1 MFDDDFRVLENSVK
15 NADIGMSSI
24 ILMFEIIT
32 ESGDGCQQ
40 RNARTSLTYAKL
52 HLNQRI
58 STSS

>member
-32 ESGDGCQQ
+32 ESGDGC
-40 RNARTSLTYAKL
+40 
-52 HLNQRI
+52 
-58 STSS
+58 